1 MFLSFTRARNWLL
14 HSDSLTELLALH
26 YKKWKIC
33 RFVKTATPHSLF
45 QNGWET
51 NHGEGCRLLSSL
63 FSIMFLL
70 AWTFGDAISLSCQS
84 LQGKFILFVACLV
97 VSFVVP

>member
-1 MFLSFTRARNWLL
+1 
-14 HSDSLTELLALH
+14 
-26 YKKWKIC
+26 
-33 RFVKTATPHSLF
+33 VKSATLPQSLF

-51 NHGEGCRLLSSL
+51 NHGEGCQSLSSL
-63 FSIMFLL
+63 FSMMFLL

-84 LQGKFILFVACLV
+84 LQGKFILLVACLV